1 MHCQRACHLFLALAS
16 TNYLRAGC
24 QGGVRVTVVGVQS
37 KPQLNGE
44 RVEVLNWD
52 DSTGRY
58 VVQVAGA
65 QAPMALRP
73 RNCQV

>member
-1 MHCQRACHLFLALAS
+1 M
-16 TNYLRAGC
+16 
-24 QGGVRVTVVGVQS
+24 RVTVLGVQS

>member
-1 MHCQRACHLFLALAS
+1 MSLP
-16 TNYLRAGC
+16 NYPRDRR
-24 QGGVRVTVVGVQS
+24 QEGVRVTVVGVQS
-37 KPQLNGE
+37 KPELNGE
-44 RVEVLNWD
+44 RAEVIRWD

-58 VVQVAGA
+58 VVQLAGA